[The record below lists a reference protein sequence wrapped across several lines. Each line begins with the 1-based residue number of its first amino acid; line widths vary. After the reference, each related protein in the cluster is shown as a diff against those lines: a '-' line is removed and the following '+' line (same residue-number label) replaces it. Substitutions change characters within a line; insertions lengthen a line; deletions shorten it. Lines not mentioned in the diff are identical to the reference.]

1 MPETRSIYAKGIQG
15 EAIAEQHL
23 KAKGFQWIASRYRS
37 PYGEIDL
44 IMLDQNVLVFIEV
57 KYRSRA
63 TLASAQLA
71 VTPAKQRRI
80 IQTALCYLN
89 EHPEYAEHP
98 MRFDIVSFSGDDTWE
113 HLQNAFQGYG
123 W

>member
-1 MPETRSIYAKGIQG
+1 MPEMRSSHTKGIQG

-23 KAKGFQWIASRYRS
+23 NANGFQTIARRYRS

-44 IMLDQNVLVFIEV
+44 IMLDQHILVFIEV
-57 KYRSRA
+57 KYRTRT

-80 IQTALCYLN
+80 IQTALCFLN
-89 EHPEYAEHP
+89 EHPEYAEHA
-98 MRFDIVSFSGDDTWE
+98 MRFDIVSFSGEQCIE